1 MKNMLEEFHQYLLRQ
16 TNFVI
21 TKEDETHASQQRD
34 ERTISIVSMGFCPII
49 VMEER
54 WLLLFCA
61 CVQIQSLIYIS
72 EHSVSL
78 VCIHVQD
85 THTVQN
91 VKCSPYDKIPV
102 SDNYIILT

>member
-54 WLLLFCA
+54 
-61 CVQIQSLIYIS
+61 
-72 EHSVSL
+72 
-78 VCIHVQD
+78 
-85 THTVQN
+85 
-91 VKCSPYDKIPV
+91 
-102 SDNYIILT
+102 